1 VRRQSAWLRSRN
13 RCTVGPNQVAKSK
26 SLFSFKVCLTPLY
39 YLAMT
44 TEVSYRAA
52 ATSDIDCL
60 LQLMLGLQQDDPW
73 SVPFREEVVR
83 ESLRE
88 LLINPSVGRVFLIC
102 DADSCV
108 GYVVVSFDFSLEY
121 GGRNAWIDELFIRPE
136 LRGKG
141 IGSKALDFAVQ
152 VARECDAKVLHLEV
166 NRGNPAIN
174 LYRRHGFEDHN
185 RSLLS
190 KWLTRKN
197 EENP

>member
-1 VRRQSAWLRSRN
+1 
-13 RCTVGPNQVAKSK
+13 
-26 SLFSFKVCLTPLY
+26 
-39 YLAMT
+39 MT

-152 VARECDAKVLHLEV
+152 VARECGAKVLHLEV

-174 LYRRHGFEDHN
+174 QYRRHGF
-185 RSLLS
+185 
-190 KWLTRKN
+190 
-197 EENP
+197 